1 MTAFV
6 IRKEIKNL
14 KVSKLLF
21 KKKMLTNGILFLFL
35 IAMTMAGSNDN
46 VAAFASSDSGK
57 QVPRLSAPDPEK
69 NLPTIKLGE
78 TIRFEQFGYVANI
91 P

>member
-1 MTAFV
+1 M
-6 IRKEIKNL
+6 
-14 KVSKLLF
+14 SKLLL
-21 KKKMLTNGILFLFL
+21 KKKMQTNGILFLFL